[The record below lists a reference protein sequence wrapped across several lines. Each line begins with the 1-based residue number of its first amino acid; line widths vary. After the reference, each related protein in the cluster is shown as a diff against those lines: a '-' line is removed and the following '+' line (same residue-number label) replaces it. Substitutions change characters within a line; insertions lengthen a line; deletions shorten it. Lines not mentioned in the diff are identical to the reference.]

1 MAEIPDR
8 FLVHRA
14 AVYTVTGQN
23 ALGEVLA
30 SSVEFPCFISHKRR
44 MVRGANGDEIVSETT
59 ISARLDVYPYVTPG
73 SEIVLHTEDP
83 LLTSRAQSVISA
95 SPAVDG
101 GMGAWQHTRV
111 VV

>member
-14 AVYTVTGQN
+14 AVFTITGSN
-23 ALGEVLA
+23 ALGDVLA
-30 SSVEFPCFISHKRR
+30 ESVEFPCFISHRR
-44 MVRGANGDEIVSETT
+44 RLVRSGNGDEVVSE
-59 ISARLDVYPYVTPG
+59 ARLSAKLDVLPFVSPG

-83 LLTSRAQSVISA
+83 ALTSEAQSVIGA
-95 SPAVDG
+95 APAVDG
-101 GMGAWQHTRV
+101 GMGAWQHVKV